1 MRPKII
7 QKTKPSSQK
16 TGKVIIF
23 DSGTLISFS
32 MNGLLDVLKDLKGIF
47 NGRFLITEG
56 VKKEI
61 IDKPLT
67 IKRFELEALKLKQL
81 LEEGI
86 IELPEAIGVGQD
98 EINRGAEE
106 ILEVSN
112 KTFFG
117 GGKDIEI
124 IHFGEAESLSLSKI
138 LTKKGID
145 NVIAIDERT
154 TRVLVE
160 KPENLKKILGKK
172 LHIQINSKNENYNF
186 FKGYKIIRSPELAY
200 VAYKKGLIKIRDQR
214 LLDALLYAMKFKGAA
229 ISGDEIREIL
239 RIG

>member
-1 MRPKII
+1 MAT
-7 QKTKPSSQK
+7 QKA
-16 TGKVIIF
+16 IIF

-47 NGRFLITEG
+47 KGKFIITEG
-56 VKKEI
+56 VKKEV

-67 IKRFELEALKLKQL
+67 IKRFELEALKIKQL
-81 LEEGI
+81 MEEKI
-86 IELPEAIGVGQD
+86 IELPEAIGVSHD
-98 EINRGAEE
+98 EIHKGAEE
-106 ILEVSN
+106 ILDVAN

-117 GGKDIEI
+117 GGKDITI
-124 IHFGEAESLSLSKI
+124 IHFGEAASLSLSRI

-160 KPENLKKILGKK
+160 KPENLKKLLGKK
-172 LHIQINSKNENYNF
+172 LHTQINSRKENYKF
-186 FKGYKIIRSPELAY
+186 FEGFKIIRSPELAY
-200 VAYKKGLIKIRDQR
+200 VAYKKGLIKINDKM

>member
-1 MRPKII
+1 MIPKT
-7 QKTKPSSQK
+7 QTS
-16 TGKVIIF
+16 KVIIF

-32 MNGLLDVLKDLKGIF
+32 MNGLLDVLKNLKGIF
-47 NGRFLITEG
+47 KGKFIITED

-67 IKRFELEALKLKQL
+67 IKRFELEALKIKQL
-81 LEEGI
+81 LEEKI
-86 IELPEAIGVGQD
+86 LEMPEAIGVSHD
-98 EINRGAEE
+98 EIHKGAEE
-106 ILEVSN
+106 ILEVAN
-112 KTFFG
+112 KTFFSE
-117 GGKDIEI
+117 GKDITI
-124 IHFGEAESLSLSKI
+124 IHFGEAASLSLSRI

-160 KPENLKKILGKK
+160 KPENLKKLLGKK
-172 LHIQINSKNENYNF
+172 LHTQINSRKEYYKF
-186 FKGYKIIRSPELAY
+186 FEGFKIIRSPELAY
-200 VAYKKGLIKIRDQR
+200 VAYKKGLVKINDKM

>member
-1 MRPKII
+1 MA
-7 QKTKPSSQK
+7 QKKA
-16 TGKVIIF
+16 IIF

-32 MNGLLDVLKDLKGIF
+32 MNGLLNVIRDLKGIF
-47 NGRFLITEG
+47 KGRFLITEG

-81 LEEGI
+81 LKEKV
-86 IELPEAIGVGQD
+86 IELPEALGIGHD
-98 EINRGAEE
+98 EIRRGAEE
-106 ILEVSN
+106 ILDVAN

-117 GGKDIEI
+117 GEKDITI
-124 IHFGEAESLSLSKI
+124 IHFGEAESLSLSRI

-160 KPENLKKILGKK
+160 KPENLKKLLGKK
-172 LHIQINSKNENYNF
+172 LHTQINSRKEHYKF
-186 FKGYKIIRSPELAY
+186 FEGFKIIRSPELAY
-200 VAYKKGLIKIRDQR
+200 VAYKKGLIKINDKM